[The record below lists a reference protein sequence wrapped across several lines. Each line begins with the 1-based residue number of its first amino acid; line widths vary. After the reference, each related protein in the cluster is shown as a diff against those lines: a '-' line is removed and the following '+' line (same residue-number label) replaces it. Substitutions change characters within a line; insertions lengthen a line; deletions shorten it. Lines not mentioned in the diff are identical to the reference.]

1 MGSYVTPE
9 GTIAPIMG
17 TSVDG
22 VAEALFG
29 RTRRSVLALLFGR
42 PDESFYV
49 REIVRLTGAGSG
61 AVQRELTLLTNAGL
75 LRREVKGRQVYF
87 SANPDAPVYPE
98 LRGLLTKTAGVADL
112 LKTALRPLV
121 QKKMIVVAFIY
132 GSVASGRHGAK
143 SDVDLMVIG
152 RLSLSD
158 LIPALRK
165 AQEALGREVNPTVY
179 ELREFQAKLQ
189 KDAHF
194 LRRVVAGPKLM
205 LVGDSDELAK
215 LAS

>member
-1 MGSYVTPE
+1 M
-9 GTIAPIMG
+9 
-17 TSVDG
+17 
-22 VAEALFG
+22 
-29 RTRRSVLALLFGR
+29 
-42 PDESFYV
+42 
-49 REIVRLTGAGSG
+49 
-61 AVQRELTLLTNAGL
+61 QRELALLTNAGL

-112 LKTALRPLV
+112 LKAALRPLV
-121 QKKMIVVAFIY
+121 QKKMIVIAFIY

-179 ELREFQAKLQ
+179 ELREFQTKLQ